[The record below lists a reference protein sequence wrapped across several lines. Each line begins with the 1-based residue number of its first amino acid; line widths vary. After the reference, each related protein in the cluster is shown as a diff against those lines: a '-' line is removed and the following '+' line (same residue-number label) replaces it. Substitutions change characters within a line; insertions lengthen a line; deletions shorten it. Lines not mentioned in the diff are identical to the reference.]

1 MRRYTDRE
9 GRRWDVVLG
18 RESFGALLALF
29 VPVAGN
35 TATPR
40 QTMLGADSRQGA
52 AKELDD
58 LEPAELDA
66 LFERSQPKETG

>member
-1 MRRYTDRE
+1 MRRYTDPD
-9 GRRWDVVLG
+9 GRPWDVVLG

-29 VPVAGN
+29 VPAAGN
-35 TATPR
+35 GAAPR

-52 AKELDD
+52 ATELED

-66 LFERSQPKETG
+66 LFERSQPKEIG

>member
-1 MRRYTDRE
+1 MRRYTDSE
-9 GRRWDVVLG
+9 GRPWDVVLG

-29 VPVAGN
+29 VPAAGN
-35 TATPR
+35 RAPPR
-40 QTMLGADSRQGA
+40 QSMLGAESRQGA
-52 AKELDD
+52 ATELAD